1 MFPFPNPDK
10 TQGLAGHFDSH
21 LVAPANFVTMNKEFP
36 FPKAGHFDSHKRN
49 GEENE

>member
-1 MFPFPNPDK
+1 
-10 TQGLAGHFDSH
+10 
-21 LVAPANFVTMNKEFP
+21 VTMNKEFP